1 MNVIHL
7 SDFNCIYSYIG
18 LNRMKNTVSKLN
30 LDVEWEMKSFEL
42 EPNANNTSAMERFAI
57 DNGLSVDDA
66 EKEIESI
73 EEIAKNEGLNVNY
86 RDMAINSS
94 KDAHRLAKYVQNRY
108 PELAQELI
116 FKIFESNFIKNE
128 NIADHDVLIK
138 IAASLGLDENEI
150 AEMLK
155 KESLQIEVELDMDE
169 ALSYGITSIP
179 YYIIEYKGERL
190 TIPGVFEKE
199 DLETAFKDML
209 SGKIKDKS
217 YLGRIDFN

>member
-1 MNVIHL
+1 
-7 SDFNCIYSYIG
+7 
-18 LNRMKNTVSKLN
+18 MKNTVSELN

-66 EKEIESI
+66 KKEIEAI
-73 EEIAKNEGLNVNY
+73 EETAKNEGLDVNY
-86 RDMAINSS
+86 KDMLINSS

-116 FKIFESNFIKNE
+116 LKIFESNFIKNE

-155 KESLQIEVELDMDE
+155 RGSFKIEVELDMDE
-169 ALSYGITSIP
+169 AISYGITRIP

-190 TIPGVFEKE
+190 TIPGVFEKK
-199 DLETAFKDML
+199 DFETAFKDL
-209 SGKIKDKS
+209 ISGEIKNKS

>member
-1 MNVIHL
+1 MNIIYL

-18 LNRMKNTVSKLN
+18 LNRMKNTVSELN

-66 EKEIESI
+66 KKEIEAI
-73 EEIAKNEGLNVNY
+73 EETAKNEGLDVNY
-86 RDMAINSS
+86 KDMLINSS
-94 KDAHRLAKYVQNRY
+94 KDAHRLAKYVQNRC

-116 FKIFESNFIKNE
+116 LKIFESNFIKNE

-155 KESLQIEVELDMDE
+155 RGSFKIEVELDMDE
-169 ALSYGITSIP
+169 AISYGITRIP

-190 TIPGVFEKE
+190 TILGVFEKK
-199 DLETAFKDML
+199 DFETAFKDL
-209 SGKIKDKS
+209 ISGEIKNKS

>member
-150 AEMLK
+150 SEMLK

>member
-150 AEMLK
+150 SEMLK

-169 ALSYGITSIP
+169 ALSYGITRIP